1 MRRIWSA
8 GSGHPRIVTPRSAA
22 QVSWETMVGS
32 VDDSRRPAETRDATV
47 APLLEWADEAASR
60 ADFVDALTWLRSLE
74 NSGHQLPD
82 GYAAKR
88 QRWRRATAGRSG
100 GRVYAGW

>member
-1 MRRIWSA
+1 MA
-8 GSGHPRIVTPRSAA
+8 
-22 QVSWETMVGS
+22 E
-32 VDDSRRPAETRDATV
+32 DDSGPEKLAPTV

-60 ADFVDALTWLRSLE
+60 ADYVDALTWLRSVE
-74 NSGHQLPD
+74 SAGPPLPE

-88 QRWRRATAGRSG
+88 QRWRRATGAGRRG